1 MPDDHPAMP
10 SDRPTE
16 SAERPVHHVFY
27 GSSPDRPVAFTVPPV
42 EATPETP
49 LPDAG
54 PFLRVCAGAE
64 EPSTVM
70 LRGAREFVGIWRHVY
85 EQRPKDM
92 SKLNEQL
99 SLYTWFIDRE
109 AGGHTKDIVYQDDA
123 PLSPSSYGQWVAWLV
138 WKYVLYAFRQHDPKH
153 GERDAAE
160 LSWYVHSFDELVT
173 AVRTGQLRLP
183 EEQGDEA
190 DGAEFPPRR
199 VWPEGWSAATA
210 AGGSG
215 ETAPGSGAGEGS
227 AGGDPTGT
235 GDGGPGG
242 PATGR
247 SDNGSGGD
255 PSQ

>member
-1 MPDDHPAMP
+1 MPDDHPAAP

-16 SAERPVHHVFY
+16 AADRPVHHVYY
-27 GSSPDRPVAFTVPPV
+27 GLSPDRPAAFTVPPV
-42 EATPETP
+42 EATPDTP
-49 LPDAG
+49 LPDAA

-92 SKLNEQL
+92 NKLNEQL

-109 AGGHTKDIVYQDDA
+109 AVGHTKDVVYQEDT
-123 PLSPSSYGQWVAWLV
+123 PLSPSTYGQWVAWLV
-138 WKYVLYAFRQHDPKH
+138 WKYVLYALRQHDPEH

-160 LSWYVHSFDELVT
+160 LSWYIQSFDELVT
-173 AVRTGQLRLP
+173 AVRAGQLRLP
-183 EEQGDEA
+183 DEQGDEA

-199 VWPEGWSAATA
+199 VWPEGYSAATDDESR
-210 AGGSG
+210 SG
-215 ETAPGSGAGEGS
+215 VTPGSGAGESSVGN
-227 AGGDPTGT
+227 
-235 GDGGPGG
+235 
-242 PATGR
+242 PATGH

-255 PSQ
+255 SAQ